1 MNNRSIL
8 LIAGIALL
16 AVAGAAGAYT
26 RLHGKPAV
34 VGDSVSAPAIGNAAA
49 KQVASGGQSF
59 PVGQNVRVE
68 GGTQIIEIVAKGG
81 YTPELTQAEAGM
93 PTVIRIVTSDTFDC
107 TSFVAI
113 PALGYQARLPLSG
126 STDIPLEAQAQGA
139 TVTGVCG
146 MAMYRFDIEF
156 QG

>member
-8 LIAGIALL
+8 LIAGMAFL
-16 AVAGAAGAYT
+16 AVAGAAEGYT
-26 RLHGKPAV
+26 RLPAPAV
-34 VGDSVSAPAIGNAAA
+34 AGNPATTGNTAAM
-49 KQVASGGQSF
+49 QVASGGQSF

-68 GGTQIIEIVAKGG
+68 DGTQIIEIVAKGG

-126 STDIPLEAQAQGA
+126 STDIPLEAQAPGA